1 MEERQ
6 IMKGEPPK
14 AQKPADRTGTMSFL
28 DHLEELRWRIIK
40 GLIGVLVG
48 VAIAFVFSDFFVEK
62 VMLGPTRADF
72 FMYDILRVDAVNFEL
87 QSRRLPG
94 QFFTFW
100 GTLFVMG
107 FVIGSPIFIY
117 QIWAFVE
124 PALESRE
131 KRKTFFSTF
140 FITFFFLLGVAFGYL
155 ILVPFALQFFAQ
167 FQISDIIRN
176 DFDINEYF
184 SSVSMWVVACG
195 IIFQIPVVSY
205 SLSKIGLL
213 TPDLLRKYRRHS
225 IVFALVISA
234 MLTPPDPISQIL
246 IALPLT
252 VLYELSIW
260 ISRYAMRKRKKE
272 LEEAITGVSESD
284 STR

>member
-6 IMKGEPPK
+6 IMQGDPPK

-131 KRKTFFSTF
+131 KRKTFFNTF

-284 STR
+284 SSR

>member
-1 MEERQ
+1 MQ
-6 IMKGEPPK
+6 SNPPK
-14 AQKPADRTGTMSFL
+14 AKKPADRTDTMSFL
-28 DHLEELRWRIIK
+28 EHLEELRWRIIK
-40 GLIGVLVG
+40 GLVGVLVG
-48 VAIAFVFSDFFVEK
+48 IAIAFVFADFFVED

-72 FMYDILRVDAVNFEL
+72 FMYDVLRVEAENFEL

-107 FVIGSPIFIY
+107 FIISSPFFIFQMWSFI
-117 QIWAFVE
+117 E
-124 PALESRE
+124 PALERKE
-131 KRKTFFSTF
+131 KKKTFFSAF

-195 IIFQIPVVSY
+195 LIFQIPVVSY

-213 TPDLLRKYRRHS
+213 TPELLKTYRRHA
-225 IVFALVISA
+225 IVMCLILSA
-234 MLTPPDPISQIL
+234 MLTPPDPISQVL

-252 VLYELSIW
+252 ILYEISIW
-260 ISRYAMRKRKKE
+260 VSRYANKKRKKE
-272 LEEAITGVSESD
+272 LDEAITGVSQS
-284 STR
+284 

>member
-1 MEERQ
+1 LEQRQ
-6 IMKGEPPK
+6 IMEGEPPK
-14 AQKPADRTGTMSFL
+14 AKKPANRTDTMSFL
-28 DHLEELRWRIIK
+28 DHLEELRWRLVK
-40 GLIGVLVG
+40 GLVG
-48 VAIAFVFSDFFVEK
+48 VMIGVVVAFIFSDFIVEK

-72 FMYDILRVDAVNFEL
+72 FMYDLLRVDAVNFEL

-100 GTLFVMG
+100 GTLFVTG
-107 FVIGSPIFIY
+107 FIIGSPIFIY
-117 QIWAFVE
+117 QIWAFIE
-124 PALESRE
+124 PALESSE
-131 KRKTFFSTF
+131 KKKTFFSTF
-140 FITFFFLLGVAFGYL
+140 FITFFFMLGVSFGYM

-184 SSVSMWVVACG
+184 SSISMWVVACG
-195 IIFQIPVVSY
+195 VIFQIPVVSY
-205 SLSKIGLL
+205 SLSRIGIL
-213 TPDLLRKYRRHS
+213 TPELLKKYRRHS
-225 IVFALVISA
+225 IIFALVVSA

-260 ISRYAMRKRKKE
+260 ISRYAGRKRKRE
-272 LEEAITGVSESD
+272 LDKAISGTD
-284 STR
+284 

>member
-6 IMKGEPPK
+6 IMQGEPPK

-140 FITFFFLLGVAFGYL
+140 FITFFFLLGVAFGYM

-284 STR
+284 SSR

>member
-1 MEERQ
+1 
-6 IMKGEPPK
+6 MKSDPPK
-14 AQKPADRTGTMSFL
+14 AKKPVDRTKTMSFL
-28 DHLEELRWRIIK
+28 DHLEELRWRIVK
-40 GLIGVLVG
+40 GLGAILVG
-48 VAIAFVFSDFFVEK
+48 VCIAFIFSDFFVEQ

-72 FMYDILRVDAVNFEL
+72 FMYDFLRVDSVNFEL

-107 FVIGSPIFIY
+107 FVLASPVFIY
-117 QIWAFVE
+117 QMWAFVE
-124 PALESRE
+124 PALESKE
-131 KRKTFFSTF
+131 KKKTFFSTF
-140 FITFFFLLGVAFGYL
+140 FITLFFLLGIGFGYL

-167 FQISDIIRN
+167 FQISEIIRN

-184 SSVSMWVVACG
+184 SSVSMWVIACG

-213 TPDLLRKYRRHS
+213 TPEFLKKYRRHAL
-225 IVFALVISA
+225 ILFLVISA

-246 IALPLT
+246 IAMPLII
-252 VLYELSIW
+252 LYEISIW
-260 ISRYAMRKRKKE
+260 ISRIAVRKRKKE
-272 LEEAITGVSESD
+272 LDEALTGSADSD
-284 STR
+284 TDI